1 MNKRDL
7 KKFEKQLMAEY
18 ERLTDGIR
26 KLEKDTLYQPATD
39 NNASDLTSYA
49 EVGTDNFERET
60 ALRVASG
67 ESEWLLDV
75 QEALERIKSG
85 KFGKC
90 EGCDENI
97 PKKLLEAFPAA
108 RYCIE
113 CQSKLERD
121 GHL

>member
-7 KKFEKQLMAEY
+7 KKFEKMLVAEY
-18 ERLTDGIR
+18 ERLTEGIR

-75 QEALERIKSG
+75 QDALERIKAG
-85 KFGKC
+85 RYGDC
-90 EGCDENI
+90 EGCQSTI
-97 PKKLLEAFPAA
+97 PKKRLEVFPAA

-121 GHL
+121 GYL